1 MTLYDELAHTEM
13 EVPAM
18 ASSDDGIETIEIAG
32 VKENT
37 RYSATLSA
45 YNHFQFSMDNP
56 VQADSVSFGEWV
68 ELQQGLYNDSLP
80 SSQSRLESS
89 LCLSCVMT
97 I

>member
-13 EVPAM
+13 EVPAV
-18 ASSDDGIETIEIAG
+18 ASDGGTETIEIAG

-68 ELQQGLYNDSLP
+68 ELQQRLYNDSLP

-89 LCLSCVMT
+89 LCLSCVMR